1 LRVVVGLFLFFLAHG
16 DGLALADEGCSA
28 AVLITEPPVAGKLAC
43 SIGPLAEFA
52 VGSVRPKAA
61 PGDELSLADGD
72 GGGDSPVDALGDG
85 VTLGLWIGEID
96 GRVDVGVLDG
106 LAPGAQLGDALAPLD
121 EPA

>member
-1 LRVVVGLFLFFLAHG
+1 LRVVVGLFLFFFAHG
-16 DGLALADEGCSA
+16 DGLALADAGRD
-28 AVLITEPPVAGKLAC
+28 AVLITEPPVAGMLAC
-43 SIGPLAEFA
+43 PIGPLAELA
-52 VGSVRPKAA
+52 AGSVTPKAA

-72 GGGDSPVDALGDG
+72 ADGDWPVDALGDG

-106 LAPGAQLGDALAPLD
+106 LAPGAQLGDALGPLD